1 MQYFVKCLE
10 NYANFKGRATR
21 KEYWM
26 YYLFYTILY
35 LVVWSIDAAGMVMEN
50 KAMSLVGSALI
61 FLFTLGLLVPTWAV
75 CIRRLHDVGKSGWYI
90 LVNLIPI
97 IGCIWFFILMCTDSQ
112 SGTNKYGDN
121 PKGM

>member
-26 YYLFYTILY
+26 YYLFYTIFY
-35 LVVWSIDAAGMVMEN
+35 FVVWSIDVAGSVMEN
-50 KAMSLVGSALI
+50 KALSLVGAVLI
-61 FLFTLGLLVPTWAV
+61 FLFTFGLLVPTWAV
-75 CIRRLHDVGKSGWYI
+75 CIRRLHDIGKSGWYI

-97 IGCIWFFILMCTDSQ
+97 VGCIWFFILMCTDSQ
-112 SGTNKYGDN
+112 PGTNKYGDN